1 MSNQTNQTNQT
12 NQPQLDRRT
21 ILEAAEEAKNMPTEF
36 AAKDRALY
44 VESQVIKIRGFA
56 SQGVTESDIKMKFAD
71 FIAEYPTL
79 FQYALKPEF
88 DANSFRIMLTM
99 LNRMGDKQMSQHQ
112 ASVIVG
118 QRMADKYINPRFGPS
133 STSSNA

>member
-1 MSNQTNQTNQT
+1 MSNP
-12 NQPQLDRRT
+12 PQLDRRT
-21 ILEAAEEAKNMPTEF
+21 ILEAVEEMKDKTTEF
-36 AAKDRALY
+36 AAKERAVY
-44 VESQVIKIRGFA
+44 VETQVNKIRAMAAAG
-56 SQGVTESDIKMKFAD
+56 SGESDIKLKFPE

-79 FQYALKPEF
+79 FQYAIKPGF

-118 QRMADKYINPRFGPS
+118 QRMADKYITPKFGN
-133 STSSNA
+133 SSNLA

>member
-1 MSNQTNQTNQT
+1 MSNP
-12 NQPQLDRRT
+12 PQLDRRT
-21 ILEAAEEAKNMPTEF
+21 ILEAVEEMKDKNTEF
-36 AAKDRALY
+36 AAKERAVY
-44 VESQVIKIRGFA
+44 VETQVNKIRAMVTSG
-56 SQGVTESDIKMKFAD
+56 STESDIKLKFPE

-79 FQYALKPEF
+79 FQYAIKPGF

-99 LNRMGDKQMSQHQ
+99 LNRMGDNQMSQHQ

-133 STSSNA
+133 SSSNA

>member
-1 MSNQTNQTNQT
+1 MSNP
-12 NQPQLDRRT
+12 PQLDRRT
-21 ILEAAEEAKNMPTEF
+21 ILEAVEEMKDKTTEF
-36 AAKDRALY
+36 AAKERAVY
-44 VESQVIKIRGFA
+44 VETQVNKIRAMVA
-56 SQGVTESDIKMKFAD
+56 SGATESDLKLKFPE

-79 FQYALKPEF
+79 FQYAIKPGF

-118 QRMADKYINPRFGPS
+118 QRMADKYINPRFGS
-133 STSSNA
+133 GSNA

>member
-1 MSNQTNQTNQT
+1 MSNP
-12 NQPQLDRRT
+12 PQLDRRT
-21 ILEAAEEAKNMPTEF
+21 ILEAVEEMKDKTTEF
-36 AAKDRALY
+36 AAKERAVY
-44 VESQVIKIRGFA
+44 VETQVNKIRAMVAGGA
-56 SQGVTESDIKMKFAD
+56 TESDIKLKFPE

-79 FQYALKPEF
+79 FQYAIKPGF

-133 STSSNA
+133 SGSNASN

>member
-1 MSNQTNQTNQT
+1 MS

-21 ILEAAEEAKNMPTEF
+21 ILEAAEEAKDKPTEF
-36 AAKDRALY
+36 AAKERAAY
-44 VESQVIKIRGFA
+44 VETQVNKIRTMAA
-56 SQGVTESDIKMKFAD
+56 SGSEESDIKMKFPE

-79 FQYALKPEF
+79 FQYAIKPGF
-88 DANSFRIMLTM
+88 DANSFRIMLTL

-118 QRMADKYINPRFGPS
+118 QRIADKYIPTKFGNSSTS